1 MSQKQSY
8 PFDELS
14 PEEFER
20 LCVDLLVAAYSDL
33 SLSTAESPKWI
44 DAIGTRNTP
53 RGAHSVAVEVK
64 HRSTF
69 IPDVWRLFIN
79 RLSERD
85 RKFGEYIFIPSS
97 PIQDGP
103 LQETKTR
110 AAKTLKA
117 EILLLGRADV
127 IILLNRFP
135 VIAAKYFK
143 NVWDRVRRRKVTSG
157 IGVIA
162 ATLSVGGIS
171 SGLHSMFGL
180 KPESKS
186 QLSEQVKSVED
197 SLARLNDLELGLKAL
212 KVELQQKSDQ
222 TSRVTKEYD
231 EAMKL
236 KTLTTDQL
244 NEVKKAVGFRG
255 GMDILRDYFSGLF
268 LGVAGSVLATV
279 ITDKWKRQRALSK
292 PVE

>member
-1 MSQKQSY
+1 MRAM
-8 PFDELS
+8 PV
-14 PEEFER
+14 PPT
-20 LCVDLLVAAYSDL
+20 LVS
-33 SLSTAESPKWI
+33 SNGVAEVL
-44 DAIGTRNTP
+44 T
-53 RGAHSVAVEVK
+53 
-64 HRSTF
+64 
-69 IPDVWRLFIN
+69 
-79 RLSERD
+79 
-85 RKFGEYIFIPSS
+85 
-97 PIQDGP
+97 
-103 LQETKTR
+103 
-110 AAKTLKA
+110 
-117 EILLLGRADV
+117 
-127 IILLNRFP
+127 
-135 VIAAKYFK
+135 
-143 NVWDRVRRRKVTSG
+143 
-157 IGVIA
+157 
-162 ATLSVGGIS
+162 
-171 SGLHSMFGL
+171 
-180 KPESKS
+180 SKS

-212 KVELQQKSDQ
+212 KVELQQKSDE